1 MYELTTY
8 EVNAVIKTRGT
19 VMSEIYVMI
28 GIIGI
33 IVQSSG
39 IYYNDKNTNLR
50 KQGQNRYS
58 LLGSRENKNSEKLQ
72 KT

>member
-8 EVNAVIKTRGT
+8 EVNAAIKTRGT

-58 LLGSRENKNSEKLQ
+58 LLGSRENKNSEKLE

>member
-50 KQGQNRYS
+50 KQCQNRYS
-58 LLGSRENKNSEKLQ
+58 LLGSRENKNSEKLE

>member
-8 EVNAVIKTRGT
+8 EVNAAIKTRGT

-50 KQGQNRYS
+50 KQCQNRYS
-58 LLGSRENKNSEKLQ
+58 LLGSRENKNSEKLE

>member
-58 LLGSRENKNSEKLQ
+58 LLGSRENKNSEKLE